1 MNWFEK
7 YISIVTAKLS
17 APVGPM
23 EIRNIT
29 ESSVDIEWK
38 EPEHDGGASIK
49 QYLIEY
55 ITADA
60 STWTKAGNVDGTTHN
75 FSVKDLKEGDQY
87 YFKVTAFNSE
97 GPGSA
102 LESVDMVKLIGRFHW
117 DIESSWFM

>member
-1 MNWFEK
+1 MNLFEK

-23 EIRNIT
+23 KIRNIT

-38 EPEHDGGASIK
+38 EPEHHGGIPIK
-49 QYLIEY
+49 EYLIEY

-60 STWTKAGNVDGTTHN
+60 SIWTKAGNVDGTTHN
-75 FSVKDLKEGDQY
+75 FSVKDLKGGYKY
-87 YFKVTAFNSE
+87 YFKVTAVNSE

-102 LESVDMVKLIGRFHW
+102 LESAAMVELIGRFHW
-117 DIESSWFM
+117 NFVSS